1 MAEQLNPEQIAD
13 YKRLLENEKKQKEID
28 HYKDVGCMTVGAV
41 GLASGA
47 VIGGVVGAVGGAAG
61 GCATGTGVVDMYYR
75 SGVDTAIET
84 AKSSIEGIK
93 EYGNRMLKELEGNG
107 ISPSPSLPINV
118 RPNSPNR

>member
-13 YKRLLENEKKQKEID
+13 YKRLLEKEKKEKEID

-41 GLASGA
+41 GLAGGA
-47 VIGGVVGAVGGAAG
+47 VIGGIVGAVGGAAG

-75 SGVDTAIET
+75 SGVDSAIET
-84 AKSSIEGIK
+84 AKSSIDGIK

-107 ISPSPSLPINV
+107 AVPSPTLPINLI
-118 RPNSPNR
+118 PTSNSR